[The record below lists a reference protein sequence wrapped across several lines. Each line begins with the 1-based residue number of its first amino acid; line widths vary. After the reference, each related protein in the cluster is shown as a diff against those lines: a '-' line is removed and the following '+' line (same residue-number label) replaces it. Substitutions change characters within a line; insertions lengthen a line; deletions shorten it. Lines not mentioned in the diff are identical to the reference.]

1 MSDSWR
7 LFIALPLSEAV
18 RQGLSA
24 YQRALA
30 GAGVRA
36 RWVKESQ
43 FHITLKFLGDV
54 RAADVP
60 ALVESVLGEV
70 GRLPGFEVTLQG
82 VGAFPNARRPHV
94 LWAALAGAPERLFR
108 LAGQVEEG
116 CALLGFPRSERPFH
130 PHVTLGRL
138 RPGDA
143 PPDWER
149 AVESLAQA
157 PLGPDRMSRVVL
169 YRSRLSPSGPTYT
182 EVASA
187 LLAPE

>member
-18 RQGLSA
+18 RKGLSA

-54 RAADVP
+54 RSADVP
-60 ALVESVLGEV
+60 ALVESVLEKV
-70 GRLPGFEVTLQG
+70 RSLPAFEVTLRG
-82 VGAFPNARRPHV
+82 VGAFPDGRTPQV
-94 LWAALAGAPERLFR
+94 LWAALAGASERLFR
-108 LAGQVEEG
+108 LAGHIEEG

-143 PPDWER
+143 PPGWKRTADN
-149 AVESLAQA
+149 LAST
-157 PLGPDRMSRVVL
+157 PLGPDRVSRVVL
-169 YRSRLSPSGPTYT
+169 YRSRLAPSGPTYT
-182 EVASA
+182 ELASA